1 MKFSRQLDYYKIPEW
16 SSFYIDY
23 RTMKKLINRYLD
35 YYLHTSPVKTPLV
48 SPDDKLK
55 IVLEEFQNQLNK
67 INDFYIEK
75 RDQLKIDLETVFICI
90 SRIRTVSTMGEKE
103 AKKILSLEEKDD
115 IQDRATSFKR
125 SFTDVHRQV
134 WWLEVFCEINYI
146 ALLKL
151 CEKFNHCA
159 DFRKLIQKCDFVNW
173 ENELVPLRNE
183 MYEYISEQNEKSSK
197 YDAIQLLTSG
207 SLYYRAAE
215 IVKMSFALGVVV
227 ACGLVTIYMLI
238 VNFKTI
244 NGDLYPSFPVFRFTL
259 AINLVFISAAWII
272 Y

>member
-1 MKFSRQLDYYKIPEW
+1 
-16 SSFYIDY
+16 
-23 RTMKKLINRYLD
+23 
-35 YYLHTSPVKTPLV
+35 
-48 SPDDKLK
+48 
-55 IVLEEFQNQLNK
+55 
-67 INDFYIEK
+67 
-75 RDQLKIDLETVFICI
+75 
-90 SRIRTVSTMGEKE
+90 
-103 AKKILSLEEKDD
+103 
-115 IQDRATSFKR
+115 
-125 SFTDVHRQV
+125 
-134 WWLEVFCEINYI
+134 
-146 ALLKL
+146 
-151 CEKFNHCA
+151 
-159 DFRKLIQKCDFVNW
+159 
-173 ENELVPLRNE
+173 

-207 SLYYRAAE
+207 SLYYRAAD